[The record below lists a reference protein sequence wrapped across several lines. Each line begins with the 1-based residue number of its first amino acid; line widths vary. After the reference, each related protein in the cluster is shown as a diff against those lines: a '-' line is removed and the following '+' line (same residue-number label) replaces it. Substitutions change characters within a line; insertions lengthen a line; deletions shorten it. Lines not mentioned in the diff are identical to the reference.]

1 MKKSSIP
8 ISYWLL
14 ALYAVLMLL
23 SWIIQWQFPP
33 HQDPIKYEQTA
44 TVKHNSLELEFT
56 YLQIGNRANQETL
69 FMFADP
75 YRGVDFILP
84 LAEELSAEFNVIIP
98 KYPKRDR
105 DGNRLSY
112 SVESRAAFISALAET
127 LQLESIHLTGHGY
140 GGLIATHIGIQ
151 KNGPNVGSLVLLA
164 SLGIQETHFLGNYTI
179 NRSLYSLLYP
189 VVYAYEYAFPHFG
202 RFYNQPL
209 NVDFVRTM
217 MQLDQRDMSEK
228 LREVRVPTL
237 ILHPLN
243 EGYVPVGTSNEAY
256 RLIPHS
262 TLITE
267 PGDGRTV
274 KNEPEMWSE
283 HIRDFIES
291 VKISEAV
298 TRAEAD
304 EERISESDKPFDA
317 DDVDRV
323 TGWAIFVI
331 ISLLILSTL
340 ISEDLACIA
349 GGLLVASGIIGFHY
363 ALLGCFIGILTI
375 DVLTYWMG
383 RWIGTPILKWIPFR
397 WFISES
403 DIQRAKDMFE
413 FRGAEII
420 FVTRFLP
427 GTRMPTYLAAGML
440 KTSFVSFFAYFFI
453 AIAIWTPLLVG
464 VAALIG
470 QPMLAYMELYQEYAP
485 WIVLIFIV
493 FIYLFIKFGIPL
505 ATVKGRRE
513 FYVKWVRLKQKWMP
527 DS

>member
-1 MKKSSIP
+1 MAA
-8 ISYWLL
+8 YT
-14 ALYAVLMLL
+14 ALMLL
-23 SWIIQWQFPP
+23 SWMIQLQFPLYEAP
-33 HQDPIKYEQTA
+33 NKYEESA
-44 TVKHNSLELEFT
+44 IVKHNNSVLELT
-56 YLQIGNRANQETL
+56 YLQIGNRAHSETL
-69 FMFADP
+69 LMFPDP
-75 YRGVDFILP
+75 YRGIDFILP
-84 LAEELSAEFNVIIP
+84 LAQELSKEINVIIP
-98 KYPKRDR
+98 KYPKRDT

-112 SVESRAAFISALAET
+112 SVNSIAGYISALADT
-127 LQLESIHLTGHGY
+127 LQLETIHLTGHGY
-140 GGLIATHIGIQ
+140 GGLIATYIGSQ
-151 KNGPNVGSLVLLA
+151 EDGTNVGSLVLLA

-189 VVYAYEYAFPHFG
+189 VVYAYEYAIPHFG

-209 NVDFVRTM
+209 NIEFVRTM
-217 MQLDQRDMSEK
+217 MQLDQRNMSEK
-228 LREVRVPTL
+228 LREIRVPSL
-237 ILHPLN
+237 ILHPQN
-243 EGYVPVGTSNEAY
+243 EGYVSLGTSNEAY

-274 KNEPEMWSE
+274 KNQPELWSK

-291 VKISEAV
+291 VIISDALN
-298 TRAEAD
+298 RAEAD
-304 EERISESDKPFDA
+304 HERILDSDKPFDA

-331 ISLLILSTL
+331 ISLLFLSTL

-349 GGLLVASGIIGFHY
+349 GGLLVASGIIGFQY

-397 WFISES
+397 WFISGN
-403 DIQRAKDMFE
+403 DIQRAKEMFE

-420 FVTRFLP
+420 FATRFLP

-440 KTSFVSFFAYFFI
+440 KTGFISFFGYFFI
-453 AIAIWTPLLVG
+453 SIVIWTPLLVG
-464 VAALIG
+464 VSALIG
-470 QPMLAYMELYQEYAP
+470 QPMLNYMELYQEYAI
-485 WIVLIFIV
+485 WIGLIFIV
-493 FIYLFIKFGIPL
+493 IIYLFIKFGIPL

-527 DS
+527 DA